1 MTLPLFVFRYSPT
14 PLLSFSLPSP
24 NIFGVYSVL
33 DAGYAKTNNEVR
45 QRNIHILTG
54 VVMRD

>member
-24 NIFGVYSVL
+24 SIFGVYSVL
-33 DAGYAKTNNEVR
+33 DAGYAKTNNEDKFSSFKE
-45 QRNIHILTG
+45 LTC
-54 VVMRD
+54 